1 MALDNFDLTIIL
13 PALIG
18 AISGSLGGNFV
29 TDWLKRKGEK
39 EKLRKEIIDKYLIQ
53 FQYCIQSFVN
63 RLYNIK
69 ERSGAQYMMRIK
81 GNKDYYNLT
90 TLYSLGSIL
99 SYHRILLFEGIYS
112 QIDTIYPSFGGFLIT
127 YLDEFGTKLDKMR
140 LFNSETNT
148 KITFF
153 RYDRMLL
160 GDALT
165 ERENNISRLCSY
177 LKFKNLYENDDKIRS
192 SLEPARIFVET
203 LPSSSELD
211 MLQEGLDK
219 ILRELEMKTKIKTMF

>member
-1 MALDNFDLTIIL
+1 MVSENFDIAIIL

-18 AISGSLGGNFV
+18 AISGSLGGNLM
-29 TDWLKRKGEK
+29 TDWLKKKGEK

-81 GNKDYYNLT
+81 GNQDYYVLT

-112 QIDTIYPSFGGFLIT
+112 QIDYMYPTFGSFLISS
-127 YLDEFGTKLDKMR
+127 LDEFGSKLDELKIY
-140 LFNSETNT
+140 NPQTNT

-160 GDALT
+160 GDVLT
-165 ERENNISRLCSY
+165 ERENNMSKLCSY
-177 LKFKNLYENDDKIRS
+177 LKFKILYENDEKIRT
-192 SLEPARIFVET
+192 SLDPSRLFVEN
-203 LPSSSELD
+203 LPLSTE
-211 MLQEGLDK
+211 LDK
-219 ILRELEMKTKIKTMF
+219 INDDLDAILKELEKKTKIKTIF